1 MALGKSLNNILED
14 YFGNDEV
21 VTESY
26 EIKQIAVEDIII
38 GPYQTRKEFD
48 PESLRALSESIKTT
62 GLIAPIIVHINEEGK
77 YVLLAGERRLRAT
90 KMAQLNSIEAKII
103 GGEGISEEK
112 KVFLTAYENLLRE
125 DLNPMELAR
134 TYKLLIEKNN
144 LSLDDLAHNIGK
156 SAQYVRNY
164 LKLLELS
171 EPVKQLLEQK
181 KLTEGQARHIH
192 GLRDEDQLS
201 KAQDIISGQVSVRSL
216 EKEKRIYKRKME
228 NPNYEEGNYEED
240 DSFILDHPMF
250 EELKKFKEKFPYAHV
265 DFNGNLRKGKITIT
279 FSK

>member
-14 YFGNDEV
+14 YFGNEEV
-21 VTESY
+21 ATESY
-26 EIKQIAVEDIII
+26 EIKKINVEEILI

-48 PESLRALSESIKTT
+48 LDSLRALSDSIKNQ

-90 KMAQLNSIEAKII
+90 KMASISEIEAKII
-103 GGEGISEEK
+103 GGDQISEEK

-125 DLNPMELAR
+125 DLNPIELSR
-134 TYKLLIEKNN
+134 TYKLLIDKNN
-144 LSLDDLAHNIGK
+144 LSLEDLSHNIGK
-156 SAQYVRNY
+156 STQYVRNY

-171 EPVKQLLEQK
+171 PDVQNLLEQK

-192 GLRDEDQLS
+192 GLDAQQQLN
-201 KAQDIISGQVSVRSL
+201 KAEEIIDGGLSVRAL
-216 EKEKRIYKRKME
+216 EKEKRIYKRRVDTGIE
-228 NPNYEEGNYEED
+228 DSD
-240 DSFILDHPMF
+240 DSFILEHPMF
-250 EELKKFKEKFPYAHV
+250 EELKKFKDKFPNSQV
-265 DFNGNLRKGKITIT
+265 EFNGNLRKGRIIIN

>member
-14 YFGNDEV
+14 YFGNEEV
-21 VTESY
+21 ATESY
-26 EIKQIAVEDIII
+26 EIKKINVDEILI

-48 PESLRALSESIKTT
+48 LDSLRALSDSIKNQ

-90 KMAQLNSIEAKII
+90 KMASIHEIEAKII
-103 GGEGISEEK
+103 GGDQISEEK

-125 DLNPMELAR
+125 DLNPIELSR
-134 TYKLLIEKNN
+134 TYKLLIDKNN
-144 LSLDDLAHNIGK
+144 LSLEDLSHNIGK
-156 SAQYVRNY
+156 STQYVRNY

-171 EPVKQLLEQK
+171 PDVQNLLEQK

-192 GLRDEDQLS
+192 GLDAQQQLD
-201 KAQDIISGQVSVRSL
+201 KAEEIIDGGLSVRAL
-216 EKEKRIYKRKME
+216 EKEKRIYKRRADTGIE
-228 NPNYEEGNYEED
+228 DAD
-240 DSFILDHPMF
+240 DSFILEHPMF
-250 EELKKFKEKFPYAHV
+250 EELKKFKDKFPNSQV
-265 DFNGNLRKGKITIT
+265 EFNGNLRKGRIIIN

>member
-14 YFGNDEV
+14 YFGNEEV
-21 VTESY
+21 ATESY
-26 EIKQIAVEDIII
+26 EIKKINVDEILI

-48 PESLRALSESIKTT
+48 LDSLRALSDSIKNQ

-90 KMAQLNSIEAKII
+90 KMASIQEIEAKII
-103 GGEGISEEK
+103 GGDQISEEK

-125 DLNPMELAR
+125 DLNPIELSR
-134 TYKLLIEKNN
+134 TYKLLIDKNN
-144 LSLDDLAHNIGK
+144 LSLEDLSHNIGK
-156 SAQYVRNY
+156 STQYVRNY

-171 EPVKQLLEQK
+171 PDVQNLLEQK

-192 GLRDEDQLS
+192 GLDAQQQLD
-201 KAQDIISGQVSVRSL
+201 KAEEIIDGGLSVRAL
-216 EKEKRIYKRKME
+216 EKEKRIYKRRADTGIE
-228 NPNYEEGNYEED
+228 DAD
-240 DSFILDHPMF
+240 DSFILEHPMF
-250 EELKKFKEKFPYAHV
+250 EELKKFKDKFPNSQV
-265 DFNGNLRKGKITIT
+265 EFNGNLRKGRIIIN